1 MRKNLKQYDFYW
13 LLKMGFI
20 SMFFLQV
27 VYLIIFNLT
36 QLKYHIGYDA
46 SSYYL
51 KAMEMGKQRTIFID
65 YWIEQT
71 TLFFDSPVPLAAVI
85 FYITGDIFISYGI
98 ANIII
103 SAVFLSIFYLIL
115 CAFERS
121 FLSKIVCLNMVACV
135 YISPSFNNANDLGYV
150 SSMFSSGN
158 WYVLR
163 SIIILMLIKVVMDLE
178 EHKFRLAWII
188 VSGILLVVSGISG
201 GWYLLVTI
209 ILPLIAYYII
219 RMFIKNTYK
228 EVWNIKVLLL
238 VLGGMLVAFGKWIA
252 VYKLNF
258 ISKDSNMVLVGL
270 TDFWKNIG
278 SIVLG
283 FMDLISALPHH
294 SDQNALQIEGI
305 IYLMGFFVFLLCV
318 IGFVF
323 AISQVRKN
331 RESKNGMLVCVAG
344 FNILMF
350 TVLYTTYGAEI
361 FESRYLIPVF
371 LLLVIMAGAFAD
383 ALDDKLILKKW
394 GFVLVFMVYA
404 VLNIYDDSVLYK
416 TKNNYDILASVAE
429 KAAELE
435 APVVY
440 VVGDN
445 LNIDSRN
452 LRVIDK
458 DRIYKN
464 INENSYSSMQHWG
477 DYTYLDDAADVP
489 GKNVMI
495 TTQEYYGM
503 IPEYIRNK
511 YVLQEQI
518 DQYEIYAADVNRFDL
533 KSGISG
539 EYGLDYPTSTGF
551 SVAGGAI
558 DDVSGSFVSDGTTE
572 GFVIWGPYETIKSG
586 NYEFILNYEILDCMD
601 QTAEFIVSID
611 AGNDVLGSVVL
622 DKEKQQAV
630 VRVAIDQDCDGLEY
644 KVYNYTGTILNVHSF
659 EIVKK

>member
-1 MRKNLKQYDFYW
+1 M
-13 LLKMGFI
+13 
-20 SMFFLQV
+20 
-27 VYLIIFNLT
+27 
-36 QLKYHIGYDA
+36 
-46 SSYYL
+46 
-51 KAMEMGKQRTIFID
+51 
-65 YWIEQT
+65 
-71 TLFFDSPVPLAAVI
+71 
-85 FYITGDIFISYGI
+85 
-98 ANIII
+98 
-103 SAVFLSIFYLIL
+103 
-115 CAFERS
+115 
-121 FLSKIVCLNMVACV
+121 
-135 YISPSFNNANDLGYV
+135 
-150 SSMFSSGN
+150 
-158 WYVLR
+158 
-163 SIIILMLIKVVMDLE
+163 
-178 EHKFRLAWII
+178 
-188 VSGILLVVSGISG
+188 
-201 GWYLLVTI
+201 
-209 ILPLIAYYII
+209 
-219 RMFIKNTYK
+219 
-228 EVWNIKVLLL
+228 LLL

>member
-1 MRKNLKQYDFYW
+1 MINNMKKYDFYW
-13 LLKMGFI
+13 YLRVGFI
-20 SMFFLQV
+20 CMLFIQILV
-27 VYLIIFNLT
+27 LIIFNLT
-36 QLKYHIGYDA
+36 QMQYHIGYDA
-46 SSYYL
+46 SSSYL
-51 KAMEMGKQRTIFID
+51 KAMEMGKQHTLFVD
-65 YWIEQT
+65 HWVEQT
-71 TLFFDSPVPLAAVI
+71 NLFYDSPVPLAAVI
-85 FYITGDIFISYGI
+85 YLITENIFISYGI

-103 SAVFLSIFYLIL
+103 SAVFLSIFYMIL
-115 CAFERS
+115 CTFHLS
-121 FLSKIVCLNMVACV
+121 GLSKIICLNMAACI

-163 SIIILMLIKVVMDLE
+163 FIITLMLLKIMVDLE
-178 EHKFRLAWII
+178 EHKFHYIWMI
-188 VSGILLVVSGISG
+188 VTELLIFVSGISG
-201 GWYLLVTI
+201 GWYILVTI
-209 ILPLIAYYII
+209 ILPLVVYYMI
-219 RMFIKNTYK
+219 RVFVNNSYK
-228 EVWNIKVLLL
+228 EIWNIQVLF
-238 VLGGMLVAFGKWIA
+238 LGLSGIVVAFGKWVA
-252 VYKLNF
+252 VHHLDF

-270 TDFWKNIG
+270 TDFWRNLG
-278 SIVLG
+278 SIILG

-294 SDQNALQIEGI
+294 SDQNALKIEGI
-305 IYLMGFFVFLLCV
+305 IYLMGFFVFILCATG
-318 IGFVF
+318 IIF
-323 AISQVRKN
+323 AIKQVLKN
-331 RESKNGMLVCVAG
+331 FNSKYGMLICVTG
-344 FNILMF
+344 FNLLMF
-350 TVLYTTYGAEI
+350 TVLYTTYGSEI

-371 LLLVIMAGAFAD
+371 LLSVIMTGAFID
-383 ALDDKLILKKW
+383 AIDHSLLFKKW
-394 GFVLVFMVYA
+394 GLVLIFVVYCI
-404 VLNIYDDSVLYK
+404 LNIYDDSVLYK
-416 TKNNYDILASVAE
+416 TKNNYDILAAVAE

-464 INENSYSSMQHWG
+464 INENSYNSMQHWG